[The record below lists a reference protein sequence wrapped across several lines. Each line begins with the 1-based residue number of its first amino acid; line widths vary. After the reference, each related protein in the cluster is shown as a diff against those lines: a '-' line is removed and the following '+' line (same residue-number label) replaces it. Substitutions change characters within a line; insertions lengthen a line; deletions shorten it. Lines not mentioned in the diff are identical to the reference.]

1 MTERSEASRDPADD
15 LSGSSGSSGPSG
27 PSGMPGTGRGEG
39 CPGCSGPH
47 SPTCPA
53 RPDGSAAALG
63 DYRAAF
69 HAARLP
75 LAVLN
80 RDGLVLAAN
89 PAFGDL
95 VGTEPDEL
103 VAATAAD
110 LTDLGADP
118 RIWSAYREVLCGR
131 SDRLRC
137 TRRLQ
142 LPDGHSMWAE
152 VTVEPLAPGAGL
164 APGGAL
170 NAGGTPNDARGT
182 LNGSGTRTA
191 GGELPAATDL
201 SVPADLPVPADMSVP
216 TDLPG
221 SSDLPMDGDLPAM
234 DGVPPAGGG
243 VRAGA
248 GQRAEE
254 DHVLLSVA
262 DISDRHDLLARLR
275 HLQMH
280 DPVTRLPNR
289 ALFFER
295 LAGALESA
303 AFEQGGTGRI
313 GLCYLDLDGFK
324 AVNDTLGH
332 RVGDRLLSAVAQ
344 RLRHCVEELSED
356 RLPAPPDGP
365 TASTASTT
373 SDASAM
379 SDAST
384 AMPDASTA
392 SDASTAFAAP
402 VQMTDDDTGH
412 LDGSGHLVARLGG
425 DEFALLVEDSTGTE
439 QLAAL
444 AQRVLDALQRPFD
457 LAGQRLSVSA
467 SIGVVERA
475 ATGTTATGL
484 MQAADTTLYWAKE
497 DGKARWTLFDPERNA
512 HRMTRQALSSTL
524 RPAVERGEFTLEYQ
538 PLVGLGDGRAQGVEA
553 LVRWRHPQFGT
564 LSPNRFIGL
573 AEENGAIVEL
583 GRWVLERACRQAR
596 AWQLERPGAQP
607 LFVSVNVAVRQVWD
621 SDLVADVAH
630 ILAETGLPPR
640 LLQLEL
646 TESAVMGSAGRP
658 LQALQALSD
667 MGVRIAIDD
676 FGTGYSN
683 LAYLSRL
690 PVSVLKLD
698 GSFVRGFR
706 AQEHPNPADE
716 TIVEALVAL
725 AHRLGLTVTAEC
737 VESAEQAERLRRIGC
752 DTGQGWLYS
761 RPVAPDRVSAL
772 ISAGRRTGS

>member
-1 MTERSEASRDPADD
+1 MSGHSDGTSRASGAT
-15 LSGSSGSSGPSG
+15 LSTVTQS
-27 PSGMPGTGRGEG
+27 
-39 CPGCSGPH
+39 
-47 SPTCPA
+47 
-53 RPDGSAAALG
+53 DGSANGSAGKTRTGSEHSTAPDGAPAPLPASPG
-63 DYRAAF
+63 GYRAAF
-69 HAARLP
+69 EAARLP
-75 LAVLN
+75 MAVLG
-80 RDGLVLAAN
+80 RDGLVMAAN
-89 PAFGDL
+89 PAFG
-95 VGTEPDEL
+95 EL
-103 VAATAAD
+103 LGKDPRALADASAAD
-110 LTDLGADP
+110 LTDLGGDP
-118 RIWSAYREVLCGR
+118 HIWAAYRDVLAGR

-137 TRRLQ
+137 TRRLKH
-142 LPDGHSMWAE
+142 PAGHSVWAE
-152 VTVEPLAPGAGL
+152 VSVEPL
-164 APGGAL
+164 PGG
-170 NAGGTPNDARGT
+170 D
-182 LNGSGTRTA
+182 
-191 GGELPAATDL
+191 D
-201 SVPADLPVPADMSVP
+201 
-216 TDLPG
+216 
-221 SSDLPMDGDLPAM
+221 
-234 DGVPPAGGG
+234 
-243 VRAGA
+243 
-248 GQRAEE
+248 
-254 DHVLLSVA
+254 VLLSVT
-262 DISDRHDLLARLR
+262 DVSDRHDLQARLR

-295 LAGALESA
+295 LAAALETA
-303 AFEQGGTGRI
+303 TYDRGGTGRI

-332 RVGDRLLSAVAQ
+332 RVGDRLLGAVAE
-344 RLRHCVEELSED
+344 RLTRCAE
-356 RLPAPPDGP
+356 RPAGR
-365 TASTASTT
+365 AGRGG
-373 SDASAM
+373 
-379 SDAST
+379 
-384 AMPDASTA
+384 
-392 SDASTAFAAP
+392 
-402 VQMTDDDTGH
+402 Q
-412 LDGSGHLVARLGG
+412 LVARLGG

-439 QLAAL
+439 RLTDL
-444 AQRVLDALQRPFD
+444 AQSVLDALQRPFD

-475 ATGTTATGL
+475 AAGTTATGL
-484 MQAADTTLYWAKE
+484 MQAADTTLYWAKA

-524 RPAVERGEFTLEYQ
+524 RPAVDRGEFTLEYQ
-538 PLVGLGDGRAQGVEA
+538 PLVGLGDGRAEGVEA

-564 LSPNRFIGL
+564 LPPNRFIGL

-583 GRWVLERACRQAR
+583 GRWVLERACYQAR
-596 AWQLERPGAQP
+596 AWQLERPDEPP

-621 SDLVADVAH
+621 SDLVTDVAG
-630 ILAETGLPPR
+630 ILEETGLAPE

-706 AQEHPNPADE
+706 SAEHPNPADE

-737 VESAEQAERLRRIGC
+737 VENAEQAERLRRIGC

-761 RPVAPDRVSAL
+761 RPLPADRVPVL
-772 ISAGRRTGS
+772 LAGPPMAGEGPPANGEEGNRG